1 MKYLPKIAQKFR
13 HYKSV
18 TIVVALIII
27 STQLWVGYRKEA
39 QNTHYLKTVGICN
52 QQTTI
57 KIYDETGGIDPFI
70 TEIYEGEQSLRG
82 NLVRLMGIIDPSI
95 PLRYDEVR
103 GRNGYYNQSLN
114 TLENQYFQ
122 NYVTTI
128 SKYVF
133 AKVDAMG
140 QCQETFGKPQVE
152 LVFVYRPAISRGI
165 IPFDD
170 FSPTK
175 SQNTKFLDSPWV
187 KLTIDKSSK
196 LNVRDVF
203 IWNERQFLLDQAS
216 IEEGRVLGTLPPMPI
231 ALETFNRWES
241 EYHDAT
247 PMQEVILAKKLPADI
262 GWLFKN
268 AMLSDS
274 CSICGEARCGLK
286 RIMEETDKLGY
297 TDLNKATIDQ
307 LFASANNEIRYHS
320 ILDLKNVFNI
330 NKYQIDSF

>member
-1 MKYLPKIAQKFR
+1 
-13 HYKSV
+13 
-18 TIVVALIII
+18 
-27 STQLWVGYRKEA
+27 
-39 QNTHYLKTVGICN
+39 VGICN

-57 KIYDETGGIDPFI
+57 KIYDETGGINPFI

-103 GRNGYYNQSLN
+103 GRTGYYNQPLN
-114 TLENQYFQ
+114 ITENKYFK

-133 AKVDAMG
+133 AKVNAMN
-140 QCQETFGKPQVE
+140 QCQETFDKPQVE
-152 LVFVYRPAISRGI
+152 LVFVYRPALSRGI
-165 IPFDD
+165 VPFDD

-196 LNVRDVF
+196 LNVRAVF

-216 IEEGRVLGTLPPMPI
+216 IGEGRILDTLPPMPI

-241 EYHDAT
+241 EYRHDAT
-247 PMQEVILAKKLPADI
+247 PMQEAILAKQLPADI
-262 GWLFKN
+262 LWLFKN
-268 AMLSDS
+268 AWLEDCLSD
-274 CSICGEARCGLK
+274 GGPPRCGLK
-286 RIMEETDKLGY
+286 ETIEREKLGY
-297 TDLNKATIDQ
+297 TNLTKALIDQ
-307 LFASANNEIRYHS
+307 LFADVKINIRYNS
-320 ILDLKNVFNI
+320 VLDLKYVFNI
-330 NKYQIDSF
+330 DKYRIDSFTNRIK